1 MPNYEVVYIT
11 DPQLDTEQNDAIL
24 ERLRQVLSD
33 KGANVQNV
41 DLWGK
46 RKLAYEV
53 AGHREGNYTVLAFEG
68 SPEASEE
75 LERIMR
81 INDGIIRHLLVRRE
95 EC

>member
-11 DPQLDTEQNDAIL
+11 DPQLDTEQNDALL
-24 ERLRQVLSD
+24 ERLKQVLSD
-33 KGANVQNV
+33 KGATVENV

-46 RKLAYEV
+46 RKLAYEI
-53 AGHREGNYTVLAFEG
+53 ANHREGNYTVLTFAG

-75 LERIMR
+75 LERVMR

-95 EC
+95 ES